1 MGGSQ
6 SSRRISIDND
16 DPGNVIKVSESVVQ
30 RLKRSSS
37 EPSVPKVATR
47 SLDEKPIKE
56 SVKREVEDEDSIS
69 PGLLTSHQLRKQIER
84 ELEENNKYWEERF
97 KKVQENNDKMS
108 NIIQLEYARAYKEIE
123 ANFPRLPPENAKLPC
138 QDKKCYVVECCKK
151 NLNQPLLCAKE
162 VRDFSSCIMKTR
174 IKLQKE
180 DKLA

>member
-37 EPSVPKVATR
+37 EPSVPKIATR
-47 SLDEKPIKE
+47 SLDEKSVTE
-56 SVKREVEDEDSIS
+56 SVKHEVDDDSLP
-69 PGLLTSHQLRKQIER
+69 PGLLTSHQLRKQIEK

-97 KKVQENNDKMS
+97 KKVQENNDQMS
-108 NIIQLEYARAYKEIE
+108 NIIQLEYARAFKDVES
-123 ANFPRLPPENAKLPC
+123 NFPRLPPENAKLPC
-138 QDKKCYVVECCKK
+138 QDKKCYVLECYKK

-162 VRDFSSCIMKTR
+162 VRDFASCIMNTR
-174 IKLQKE
+174 IHLQKE
-180 DKLA
+180 NKLA

>member
-16 DPGNVIKVSESVVQ
+16 DPGNVIKVSESVVK

-47 SLDEKPIKE
+47 SIDAKTVKD
-56 SVKREVEDEDSIS
+56 SVKSEEEEDGIP
-69 PGLLTSHQLRKQIER
+69 PGLLTSHQLRKQVEK
-84 ELEENNKYWEERF
+84 ELEENNKYWEDRF
-97 KKVQENNDKMS
+97 KKVQETNDKMS

-123 ANFPRLPPENAKLPC
+123 SNFPRLPPENAKLPC

-162 VRDFSSCIMKTR
+162 VRDFASCITKTR

-180 DKLA
+180 NKLA